1 MKIITLCLF
10 FIIRIFISL
19 ILIVNCTGSSLG
31 DVLHATNKD
40 EVINPQ
46 NDLINSHKKHYS
58 NLKDGNVLEDSLSC
72 HYPFSHLYR
81 WPIEETS
88 YEIACTQEVEAFEFG
103 DFYTGEEITINEQT
117 GVLTIFPNENPIDI
131 MKVIVVYS
139 KEVVFQFSI
148 SIDGNNDMIIPG
160 LHYNYTSYSQ
170 YNCHDSFINPEIPI
184 IDNIYTPSFYGYKD
198 INDISIL
205 FPNLNFIIPFTF
217 YLSWNMTITEDN
229 DYIFYISNYDTVELY
244 IDDIKVIYE
253 YKICSKEIFTI
264 NGTIH
269 LNKGNHQVL
278 AFTESYSD
286 SYNNYI
292 YLIYYGKVNTPIDRF
307 PLPTTYYDN
316 NFKPVLELTSDKYYY
331 SLELN
336 SYVRINLYVNEGNRI
351 KCSCLE
357 QLPNGLNFNFDYTK
371 IEGIPTIIQEV
382 ELYHISC
389 RNVYSITNYIEIS
402 IEIKGGYRN
411 GLLAYYTKA
420 KVNFDEEC
428 KTIYDIVDDN
438 NNEEKGEI
446 LVSRH
451 EYSLNHSVT
460 TIGRFSDLPIDM
472 NGEFS
477 LIMNGFIRFR
487 RKGNYS
493 LKITNSDTFLL
504 KIGRGINI
512 FNAKCQNIAN
522 SIYYYYIKDGLY
534 PFVLKYTNNY
544 FIPHIDIDIELY
556 GNEVRYDLYYSINY
570 YYYYLFCI

>member
-1 MKIITLCLF
+1 MKFIILYLF
-10 FIIRIFISL
+10 IIIRIFIFV
-19 ILIVNCTGSSLG
+19 IIIVNYTGYSLG
-31 DVLHATNKD
+31 DVIHSTNKD
-40 EVINPQ
+40 EVITFQ
-46 NDLINSHKKHYS
+46 NDLINSHKKHYT
-58 NLKDGNVLEDSLSC
+58 NLKDDSVFDEALSC

-88 YEIACTQEVEAFEFG
+88 FEITCTQEVEAFEFG
-103 DFYTGEEITINEQT
+103 DFYTEEEIKINEQT
-117 GVLTIFPNENPIDI
+117 GVLTIFPNQNPTGI

-148 SIDGNNDMIIPG
+148 SIDGNNDMIVPG
-160 LHYNYTSYSQ
+160 LHYNYTYYSQ

-184 IDNIYTPSFYGYKD
+184 INNIYTPSFYGYKD
-198 INDISIL
+198 INDFSLL

-217 YLSWNMTITEDN
+217 YLSWNMTITEDD
-229 DYIFYISNYDTVELY
+229 DYIFYISNYDSVELY
-244 IDDIKVIYE
+244 IDDIKVIDG
-253 YKICSKEIFTI
+253 YKICSTELFTI

-269 LNKGNHQVL
+269 LNKGNHKVFAL
-278 AFTESYSD
+278 TESYSD

-307 PLPTTYYDN
+307 PLHTTYYDN
-316 NFKPVLELTSDKYYY
+316 DFKPVLELTSSKYYY

-336 SYVRINLYVNEGNRI
+336 SYVRIYLYVKEGIRL

-371 IEGIPTIIQEV
+371 IEGIPTVIQEV

-411 GLLAYYTKA
+411 GLLTYYTKPEM
-420 KVNFDEEC
+420 NFDEEC
-428 KTIYDIVDDN
+428 KTIYDIDIDN
-438 NNEEKGEI
+438 NNIEEKGKV

-451 EYSLNHSVT
+451 EYSLNHSV
-460 TIGRFSDLPIDM
+460 ISNGRFSDLPIDM

-477 LIMNGFIRFR
+477 LIMKGFIKFR
-487 RKGNYS
+487 RRGNYS

-504 KIGRGINI
+504 KIGREINI
-512 FNAKCQNIAN
+512 FNAKCQNIIN
-522 SIYYYYIKDGLY
+522 STYYYYIKDGLY

-544 FIPHIDIDIELY
+544 YTPHIDIDIELY
-556 GNEVRYDLYYSINY
+556 GNEVKYDLYYSI
-570 YYYYLFCI
+570 